1 MTTWHNDDVA
11 IVYLADYA
19 LMDAGQGVNKEGGK
33 VQSHIKNQR
42 ETTKITQ
49 QTVPTLCNIDSFSP
63 FELVLVRFLYSSRHV
78 VAEEH
83 CIGSISSE
91 VSFHCWEVSMA
102 VSRSCRIFTSF
113 SSKKSRSTSCSTLC
127 SIVTRS
133 SSFCLFFSFFSNTQT
148 LLSSSSCIVS
158 LLASA

>member
-49 QTVPTLCNIDSFSP
+49 QTVPTLCNIDSFSS
-63 FELVLVRFLYSSRHV
+63 FELVGFNKYNYR
-78 VAEEH
+78 
-83 CIGSISSE
+83 
-91 VSFHCWEVSMA
+91 
-102 VSRSCRIFTSF
+102 
-113 SSKKSRSTSCSTLC
+113 KS
-127 SIVTRS
+127 
-133 SSFCLFFSFFSNTQT
+133 N
-148 LLSSSSCIVS
+148 LS
-158 LLASA
+158 